1 VVEFVPSDQI
11 DPIMFDRSY
20 FLGPDKTAGKAYA
33 VLRRALED
41 TERTAIV
48 QFSLRQKTR
57 LGALRTRGKVLILQ
71 SLLWDDEV
79 READFSFLDEDVRV
93 SAQELQM
100 AGSLIDNMSTDF
112 SPDRFSDDYAEQ
124 LRTLIAAK
132 LEQGDAVDTAETF
145 GEESDGESGGA
156 DVIDLIEALKQ
167 SVERQRS
174 RRTGSDLSAA
184 QAAKKST
191 AKKSTAKKATAK
203 KATAKKATAK
213 KATAKKATAKKT
225 AKKAS

>member
-1 VVEFVPSDQI
+1 
-11 DPIMFDRSY
+11 
-20 FLGPDKTAGKAYA
+20 
-33 VLRRALED
+33 
-41 TERTAIV
+41 
-48 QFSLRQKTR
+48 
-57 LGALRTRGKVLILQ
+57 
-71 SLLWDDEV
+71 
-79 READFSFLDEDVRV
+79 
-93 SAQELQM
+93 
-100 AGSLIDNMSTDF
+100 LIDNMSTDF

-191 AKKSTAKKATAK
+191 AKKSTAKKSTAKKSTAKKATAK

-213 KATAKKATAKKT
+213 KATAKKATAKKAT